1 MKYII
6 TFLIAMTPILEL
18 RGAIPYAVSQGI
30 GYPLN
35 FIIALAGNI
44 IIIPILLYLIE
55 PLFNWIKGLKGL
67 APVKNFVQR
76 YEERA
81 MRKMRHY
88 DQLKILGLFVLVA
101 IPLPGTGAYT
111 GCVAAAIL
119 RVRKRDAF
127 VAIALGVLV
136 AGILVL
142 GATYSFKQ
150 LF

>member
-6 TFLIAMTPILEL
+6 TFIIAMMPILEL

-35 FIIALAGNI
+35 FIIALAGNV

-55 PLFNWIKGLKGL
+55 PLFNW
-67 APVKNFVQR
+67 
-76 YEERA
+76 
-81 MRKMRHY
+81 
-88 DQLKILGLFVLVA
+88 